1 MGRAEPTLS
10 LPSPSRFAG
19 ERRLACN
26 GQVDASV
33 TFGHRRVMSD
43 VAAHVVIV
51 GAGHAGGTAA
61 AMLRQFGYAGAIT
74 LIGDEPI
81 APYQRPPLSKAW
93 LKGEADAD
101 SLALKP
107 IEFYAG
113 ANIDFRP
120 NLSVTRID
128 RAAKTV
134 ALTDGSSIAYDALI
148 LATGARAIA
157 LPVEGKDLGGI
168 LYLRT
173 AAHAEAQKATLG
185 KGRKLAVVGGG
196 YIGLEVAASGRA
208 LGAEVVVLEREQR
221 LLARVA
227 AEPLSTF
234 FQAYHEKHGV
244 RFELG
249 CSVTGFQGKDG
260 RVTGVTLADG
270 RTIPC
275 DAVVVGVGAHPNEEL
290 AKVAGLECA
299 RGVVVDLD
307 ARSVTDPNIFAIGDV
322 AHRPMPVYDRMF
334 RMESVPNALEQAR
347 QATCA
352 ITGRP
357 RPPGECPWQWSD
369 QYDLKLQIA
378 GYAFDADEILI
389 RGNPQTAK
397 FAIFHLKG
405 DLVQSVEAINAPP
418 EFMMGKTLIL
428 SRKPVNKAKLADPSI
443 SMKEVAA

>member
-1 MGRAEPTLS
+1 
-10 LPSPSRFAG
+10 
-19 ERRLACN
+19 
-26 GQVDASV
+26 
-33 TFGHRRVMSD
+33 MSD
-43 VAAHVVIV
+43 AAAHVVIL
-51 GAGHAGGTAA
+51 GAGHAGGTAVA
-61 AMLRQFGYAGAIT
+61 LLRQYGHTGPIT

-81 APYQRPPLSKAW
+81 PPYQRPPLSKAW

-107 IEFYAG
+107 LEFYAE
-113 ANIDFRP
+113 NNVDFRP
-120 NLSVTRID
+120 NVTATALD

-134 ALTDGSSIAYDALI
+134 ALSSGDTVSYDVLI

-157 LPVEGKDLGGI
+157 LPIPGADLSGI
-168 LYLRT
+168 LFLRT
-173 AAHAEAQKATLG
+173 AAHAEALKATAGPG
-185 KGRKLAVVGGG
+185 KTLAVVGGG

-208 LGAEVVVLEREQR
+208 LGAEVVVIERETR

-234 FQAYHEKHGV
+234 FKGYHETHGV

-249 CSVTGFQGKDG
+249 ASVTGFTGQDG

-270 RTIPC
+270 RTLPC
-275 DAVVVGVGAHPNEEL
+275 DAAVVGVGAHPNDEL
-290 AKVAGLECA
+290 AKAAGLETA

-307 ARSVTDPNIFAIGDV
+307 ARTSDPAIFAIGDV
-322 AHRPMPVYDRMF
+322 AHRPMPIYDRMF
-334 RMESVPNALEQAR
+334 RMESVPNALEQAK
-347 QATCA
+347 QAACA

-369 QYDLKLQIA
+369 QFDLKLQIA
-378 GYAFDADEILI
+378 GYAFDADSVIL
-389 RGNPQTAK
+389 RGEPATAK

-405 DLVQSVEAINAPP
+405 DQVQSVEAINSPP
-418 EFMMGKTLIL
+418 EFMMGKILIL
-428 SRKPVNKAKLADPSI
+428 NRKPVDKARLADPSI